1 MQNTFIE
8 TVLNAGPVVKFILLV
23 LLTFSV
29 ISWAIIFYKFFY
41 LLRARRENESF
52 YSAFRATHR
61 LERLSANAEDLHT
74 GPMSNVFR
82 AVYADFSGRDRQE
95 TRRMLHR
102 FETLEIEKLE
112 RYLSFLATTGSTTPF
127 IGLFGTVWG
136 IMDAFRGIGASGSA
150 SLAVVAPGIAEALI
164 TTAVGLAAAI
174 PAVVAYNYYVG
185 RIRQVVVETQD
196 FSEEILDLL
205 SPGA

>member
-1 MQNTFIE
+1 M
-8 TVLNAGPVVKFILLV
+8 
-23 LLTFSV
+23 
-29 ISWAIIFYKFFY
+29 
-41 LLRARRENESF
+41 
-52 YSAFRATHR
+52 
-61 LERLSANAEDLHT
+61 
-74 GPMSNVFR
+74 FR
-82 AVYADFSGRDRQE
+82 AVYADYAGRDRQE
-95 TRRMLHR
+95 IRRMLHR

-174 PAVVAYNYYVG
+174 PAVIAYNYYVG
-185 RIRQVVVETQD
+185 RIRQVETQD

>member
-1 MQNTFIE
+1 MQTTFIQ
-8 TVLNAGPVVKFILLV
+8 TVLDAGLVVKFVLGI

-41 LLRARRENESF
+41 ILRARSENDTF
-52 YSAFRATHR
+52 YSAYR
-61 LERLSANAEDLHT
+61 SARKIGQLADIANELVV

-82 AVYADFSGRDRQE
+82 SVYADHVGRDRQE
-95 TRRMLHR
+95 VRRMLHR
-102 FETLEIEKLE
+102 YETLEIEKLE

-136 IMDAFRGIGASGSA
+136 IMDAFKGIASSGSA

-174 PAVVAYNYYVG
+174 PAVIAYNFYVG
-185 RIRQVVVETQD
+185 RIRNIVVETQD
-196 FSEEILDLL
+196 FSEEILDMLQ
-205 SPGA
+205 PGQ